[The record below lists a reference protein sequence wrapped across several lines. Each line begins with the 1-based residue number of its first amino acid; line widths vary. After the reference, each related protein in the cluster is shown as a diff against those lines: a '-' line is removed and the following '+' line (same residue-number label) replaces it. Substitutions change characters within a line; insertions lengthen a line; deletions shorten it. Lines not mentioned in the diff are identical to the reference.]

1 MNLPKVVADL
11 VEAQNN
17 YDSVVYA
24 NCFSETAIV
33 FDEGNTYK
41 GRTEIQNWIAD
52 ANEKYRS
59 VMKPINFVVNETESV
74 LSAEVSGNFE
84 GSPVV
89 LHYHFQITD
98 DQIES
103 LKITV

>member
-17 YDSVVYA
+17 YDSYAYA
-24 NCFSETAIV
+24 NCFSEIAIV

-41 GRTEIQNWIAD
+41 GRTEIRNWIAD
-52 ANEKYRS
+52 ANEKYKS
-59 VMKPINFVVNETESV
+59 VMKPINFAAKETESI

-89 LHYHFQITD
+89 LHYHFQIAD

>member
-11 VEAQNN
+11 VKSQNDR
-17 YDSVVYA
+17 DSVAYA
-24 NCFSETAIV
+24 NCFAETATV
-33 FDEGNTYK
+33 VDEGNTYN
-41 GRTEIQNWIAD
+41 GRTAIHNWIAD
-52 ANEKYRS
+52 ANEKFNL
-59 VMKPINFVVNETESV
+59 VKKPLQFETNETESI

-89 LHYHFQITD
+89 LHYHFQFAG
-98 DQIES
+98 DQIQS

>member
-17 YDSVVYA
+17 YDSFAYA

-33 FDEGNTYK
+33 FDEGNTYN
-41 GRTEIQNWIAD
+41 GRTDIQNWIAD

-59 VMKPINFVVNETESV
+59 VMKPINFAANETESV

-89 LHYHFQITD
+89 LHYHFQIAD

-103 LKITV
+103 LKITI

>member
-1 MNLPKVVADL
+1 MNFPEVVADL

-17 YDSVVYA
+17 YNSIAYA

-33 FDEGNTYK
+33 FDEGNTYN

-59 VMKPINFVVNETESV
+59 VMKPINFVANETESV
-74 LSAEVSGNFE
+74 LLAEVSVNFE
-84 GSPVV
+84 GTPID
-89 LHYHFQITD
+89 LYCHFQITD